1 MVDYTAR
8 TVLGHLTR
16 HLRKTF
22 EEEKGGEF
30 ISQFHGEEGL
40 EMIKKTM
47 LDDLGVDPNS
57 KVYTGLKL
65 DGEGN
70 LTYQTQLT
78 LDSAEDYLNIE
89 RFNIPP
95 GTWVDIDAIKNWLEV
110 KNIQPTDPSINREVG
125 IKRGKAINTI
135 DKETGN
141 VFTFIGIREK
151 FREEEVDRMAF
162 LIARKWYKEGY
173 QAKFSQEL
181 SEDEIGNLQMDN
193 LEEKSIQAVMALG
206 I

>member
-16 HLRKTF
+16 HLRKKF

-57 KVYTGLKL
+57 KVYTDLKL

-70 LTYQTQLT
+70 LTYKTQLT

-95 GTWVDIDAIKNWLEV
+95 GTWVDMDAIKNWLEV

-125 IKRGKAINTI
+125 IKRGKAIG
-135 DKETGN
+135 TGLP
-141 VFTFIGIREK
+141 FEDMREK

-162 LIARKWYKEGY
+162 LISQKWYKEGY